1 MIPAKRNGRIAGGQ
15 LIQAFL
21 FEAQQIQSYI
31 FSTNK
36 LRDASGASELI
47 NSICNEDV
55 SGPVVSENGVGPRTV
70 GAFFGVAR
78 IFRSTGGVLDF
89 AVDATPDEMA
99 CFRAVFRLAVSRA
112 APGLA
117 FSDGVGEG
125 ADEPDAR
132 KAARAD
138 SLVSRSVGGGA
149 PFVSPL
155 VRPAPR
161 SGGVPAV
168 MTGWT
173 DNGRCVIT
181 KEFADLPTLA
191 KRRFLKQGARELADQ
206 FLPRTV
212 TAKEYD
218 WPEVFS
224 LDGETADG
232 AAQQGKTGPAVFPF
246 AGKYV
251 KRIALIHAD
260 GNGVGRLFMEADKT
274 LSPAQMR
281 DLSRALAGAMRA
293 AVQVAMGPVADA
305 AVGGIVPARP
315 ILLGGDDVTLILRAD
330 LAVDFVTAL
339 IEAFQTQATAAVR
352 KYLPQQPPLTLKAGV
367 VILGPA
373 QPFGQA
379 HSLCGVLAGLA
390 KAEIS
395 RVSLWR
401 LTTSVM
407 PRGKDDLDL
416 QARCDGGTRLW
427 SPSHAVADLQAL
439 QTLAGLMAE
448 DDVGRGALRRVPELL
463 KTDRAG
469 AERTFKRA
477 MVVLER
483 RNGGIAAR
491 VRAALDMFGAGETGV
506 GTGGYCP
513 LLDAHDLAQV
523 MPAPKAGAQP

>member
-1 MIPAKRNGRIAGGQ
+1 M
-15 LIQAFL
+15 IQAFL

-47 NSICNEDV
+47 NSICSEDV
-55 SGPVVSENGVGPRTV
+55 SGPVVSKKGLGPGAV
-70 GAFFGVAR
+70 GAVFDGAR

-99 CFRAVFRLAVSRA
+99 RFRAVFRLAVTRC

-125 ADEPDAR
+125 ADESVAR

-138 SLVSRSVGGGA
+138 SLVSQPVGGGA

-155 VRPAPR
+155 IRPAPR

-168 MTGWT
+168 LRGWT
-173 DNGRCVIT
+173 GATGNCVIT
-181 KEFADLPTLA
+181 GEFADLATLA
-191 KRRFLKQGARELADQ
+191 KRQFLDRDHHDLADT
-206 FLPRTV
+206 FLPPAYHGTGL
-212 TAKEYD
+212 K

-224 LDGETADG
+224 TDEEKPGDRPSPKAS
-232 AAQQGKTGPAVFPF
+232 AVFPF
-246 AGKYV
+246 AGKDV

-274 LSPAQMR
+274 LSPDRMR

-416 QARCDGGTRLW
+416 QARCDDGRARLW
-427 SPSHAVADLQAL
+427 KPAHAVADLRAL

-463 KTDRAG
+463 NTDRAG

-477 MVVLER
+477 MVVLTR
-483 RNGGIAAR
+483 RNGDIAAR
-491 VRAALDMFGAGETGV
+491 VRAALDMFGAGETGI